1 MVLVIVLLLLV
12 VGILVERSSLVALDE
27 VRVVGTHRLTADQ
40 VREAANLRL
49 GTSTLRLRLDR
60 ARARVEDLPLV
71 AEADIR
77 RLDPL
82 TVEITV
88 TEREPA
94 MMVVAGRRAVLLDET
109 GVLLLEGRDPNL
121 VVIDVPAPTP
131 LPPLGE
137 RPDPGTALGNA
148 VAFHQELS
156 GPLRAEIVRYQASGP
171 SDLEAELAGGVRA
184 ILGEAVRVDEKVRAL
199 GAVLEDLGAEQVSAI
214 DVRAPGAPV
223 VIP

>member
-1 MVLVIVLLLLV
+1 MIVLLLLV

-27 VRVVGTHRLTADQ
+27 VRVVGTNRLTADQ

-60 ARARVEDLPLV
+60 AEARVEDLPLV

-77 RLDPL
+77 RVDPL

-94 MMVVAGRRAVLLDET
+94 MMVVAGNRAVLLDET
-109 GVLLLEGRDPNL
+109 GVLLLEGRDPDL

-131 LPPLGE
+131 LPALGE
-137 RPDPGTALGNA
+137 RPGPDTALGNA

-156 GPLRAEIVRYQASGP
+156 GPLRAEIVRYRASGP

-199 GAVLEDLGAEQVSAI
+199 GAVLEDLGTESVSAI

>member
-1 MVLVIVLLLLV
+1 MLVIVLLLLV

-27 VRVVGTHRLTADQ
+27 VRVVGANRLTTDQ

-60 ARARVEDLPLV
+60 AEARVEDLPLV

-77 RLDPL
+77 RVDPL

-94 MMVVAGRRAVLLDET
+94 MMVVAGNRAVLLDET
-109 GVLLLEGRDPNL
+109 GVLLLEGRDPDL

-131 LPPLGE
+131 LPALGE
-137 RPDPGTALGNA
+137 RPGPDTALGNA

-156 GPLRAEIVRYQASGP
+156 GPLRAEIVRYRASGP
-171 SDLEAELAGGVRA
+171 RDLEAELAGGVRA

-199 GAVLEDLGAEQVSAI
+199 GAVLEDLGTESVSAI